1 MAKLVECVPNF
12 SEGRDK
18 SKLEEIK
25 KAIESVAGVKLLDVD
40 PGEATN
46 RTVFTFV
53 GDPESIKEAAFRAI
67 KRASEIIDMREH
79 KGAHPRLGATDV
91 VPFVPLEGVTM
102 EDCVAIAKELGERVG
117 RELKIPVYLYEEA
130 ATTPER
136 KSLSYVRKGEYEAL
150 PDKLKEL
157 KPDFGPDEYNED
169 IARTGATII
178 GAREF
183 LIAYNVNLNTK
194 DKKLANE
201 IALNIRENGRLKRDS
216 NGKVVKDQNGKSLRV
231 PGTLKAVR
239 AIGWY
244 IDEYGIAQISINL
257 LNYKITP
264 LWKVY
269 EEVREQAEK
278 LGLLVTGSEIVG
290 LVPKEAIY
298 EAGKYYLKKQN
309 KTTGVPEKEIIDI
322 AVKSLGL
329 NSVSPFNPD
338 EKIIEYI
345 IAKDNSINLLTNLT
359 INDFTDEVSVDS
371 PAPGGGSVAAL
382 GGALS
387 SALSAMVSAL
397 SYNKKGYEDYRN
409 EFINLGERAQK
420 VKDEFLKLVDEDTNA
435 FNKFMAAR
443 RLPKKT
449 DEEKAE
455 RERALEE
462 AAKYAA
468 EIPLKVL
475 ETSVLALQIAERV
488 SEIGNKNSISD
499 AGVAG
504 WMGRA
509 AAEGAYLNVKINLP
523 SISDEN
529 FRKEII
535 SKAGNFL
542 EEARKI
548 NQRISINVL
557 KAFEEE

>member
-1 MAKLVECVPNF
+1 M
-12 SEGRDK
+12 
-18 SKLEEIK
+18 
-25 KAIESVAGVKLLDVD
+25 
-40 PGEATN
+40 
-46 RTVFTFV
+46 
-53 GDPESIKEAAFRAI
+53 
-67 KRASEIIDMREH
+67 
-79 KGAHPRLGATDV
+79 
-91 VPFVPLEGVTM
+91 
-102 EDCVAIAKELGERVG
+102 
-117 RELKIPVYLYEEA
+117 
-130 ATTPER
+130 
-136 KSLSYVRKGEYEAL
+136 
-150 PDKLKEL
+150 
-157 KPDFGPDEYNED
+157 
-169 IARTGATII
+169 
-178 GAREF
+178 
-183 LIAYNVNLNTK
+183 
-194 DKKLANE
+194 
-201 IALNIRENGRLKRDS
+201 
-216 NGKVVKDQNGKSLRV
+216 
-231 PGTLKAVR
+231 
-239 AIGWY
+239 
-244 IDEYGIAQISINL
+244 
-257 LNYKITP
+257 
-264 LWKVY
+264 
-269 EEVREQAEK
+269 
-278 LGLLVTGSEIVG
+278 GLLVTGSEIVG

-329 NSVSPFNPD
+329 DSVSPFEPD

-345 IAKDNSINLLTNLT
+345 IAKDNSTNLLTNLT
-359 INDFTDEVSVDS
+359 INDFADEVSVDS

-409 EFINLGERAQK
+409 EFINLGEKAQK

-443 RLPKKT
+443 KLPKKT

-455 RERALEE
+455 REKALEE

-529 FRKEII
+529 FRNEII
-535 SKAGNFL
+535 SKAGDFL

-548 NQRISINVL
+548 NQRISVNVL
-557 KAFEEE
+557 KALEE